1 MQVPVSWLRDHVDLP
16 EGLPAAELAARLTA
30 VGLKLERL
38 TTLGAKV
45 AGPLVLGRVV
55 SAEPETHSNGKT
67 TRWCQVDVGP
77 EHGRHGIVCGAT
89 NVDAGDL
96 VVVAL
101 PGTSLPGGMEI
112 AARKTYGHISDG
124 MICSD
129 RELGTGSDHQGI
141 LVLPSGSG
149 VPGDDA
155 AEALQL
161 RDDVIEF
168 EINPDRAYALS
179 VRGVARDAGLALG
192 AAFRDPASAD
202 AAASGAER
210 ADYPVVVEDAEACPV
225 FVTRTVTGF
234 DPTAPTPLWMARRI
248 QLAGMRPIALAV
260 DVTNYVML
268 ELGQPIHGYDRDLLK
283 GPIVVRRAR
292 PGERLRTL
300 DDVERALDPEDLL
313 ITDDRGPIGLAGV
326 MGGESTEIGPGTTAV
341 VIEAA
346 HFAAVPVARCARRH
360 RLGSEASRRF
370 ERGVDPRLPPV
381 AAARVAD
388 LMVRLGGGVVEP
400 GVTTVGEPPPLPSI
414 ELAAGLPARVTGIDI
429 DADTAVAALRAVG
442 CEVSGSTPLTVVPPS
457 WRPDVTDPYD
467 LVEEVARV
475 VGYDRVPSVLPA
487 APAGRGH
494 TRPQQ
499 LRRRVGQLLAGAG
512 CTEVVAPPF
521 VGVADLDALGL
532 DADDPLRG
540 ALRLE
545 NPLSSERPLLATT
558 LAPALLEV
566 AARNVGRGQTAW
578 ALSLLAPVFLPGTE
592 PLPAAPIPPVDSR
605 PTDDALVALDAALP
619 AQPRHLAVL
628 LAGDRHPPGWWGP
641 ATPSGWADA
650 IAVIRTVAEG
660 LGVVVEP
667 RSAARPPWH
676 PGRCAELLMG
686 GVAIGHA
693 GELHPRVCAGFG
705 VPARTS
711 YAELD
716 LDALLAAA
724 PEVVGAPELS
734 TMPMAKED
742 VALVV
747 DEGVAA
753 ADVAAALRTGAG
765 VLLESLRLFD
775 VYRGDPVPNGKKS
788 LAFALRFRAVD
799 RTLTEDE
806 TAAAR
811 DAAVAEATT
820 QTGAEL
826 RR

>member
-1 MQVPVSWLRDHVDLP
+1 MKLRLLVPALLA
-16 EGLPAAELAARLTA
+16 PALSAFAQQTPKQLAEAELPSLVAIYKELHAHPELSGKEEKTSA
-30 VGLKLERL
+30 FI
-38 TTLGAKV
+38 AK
-45 AGPLVLGRVV
+45 
-55 SAEPETHSNGKT
+55 E
-67 TRWCQVDVGP
+67 
-77 EHGRHGIVCGAT
+77 
-89 NVDAGDL
+89 
-96 VVVAL
+96 
-101 PGTSLPGGMEI
+101 
-112 AARKTYGHISDG
+112 
-124 MICSD
+124 
-129 RELGTGSDHQGI
+129 
-141 LVLPSGSG
+141 
-149 VPGDDA
+149 
-155 AEALQL
+155 
-161 RDDVIEF
+161 
-168 EINPDRAYALS
+168 
-179 VRGVARDAGLALG
+179 
-192 AAFRDPASAD
+192 
-202 AAASGAER
+202 
-210 ADYPVVVEDAEACPV
+210 
-225 FVTRTVTGF
+225 
-234 DPTAPTPLWMARRI
+234 
-248 QLAGMRPIALAV
+248 
-260 DVTNYVML
+260 
-268 ELGQPIHGYDRDLLK
+268 
-283 GPIVVRRAR
+283 
-292 PGERLRTL
+292 
-300 DDVERALDPEDLL
+300 
-313 ITDDRGPIGLAGV
+313 
-326 MGGESTEIGPGTTAV
+326 
-341 VIEAA
+341 
-346 HFAAVPVARCARRH
+346 
-360 RLGSEASRRF
+360 
-370 ERGVDPRLPPV
+370 
-381 AAARVAD
+381 
-388 LMVRLGGGVVEP
+388 
-400 GVTTVGEPPPLPSI
+400 
-414 ELAAGLPARVTGIDI
+414 
-429 DADTAVAALRAVG
+429 LRAVG

-592 PLPAAPIPPVDSR
+592 PPPAAPIPPVDSR

-628 LAGDRHPPGWWGP
+628 CAGDRHPPGWWGP

-676 PGRCAELLMG
+676 PGRCAELLVD

>member
-1 MQVPVSWLRDHVDLP
+1 
-16 EGLPAAELAARLTA
+16 
-30 VGLKLERL
+30 
-38 TTLGAKV
+38 
-45 AGPLVLGRVV
+45 
-55 SAEPETHSNGKT
+55 
-67 TRWCQVDVGP
+67 
-77 EHGRHGIVCGAT
+77 
-89 NVDAGDL
+89 
-96 VVVAL
+96 
-101 PGTSLPGGMEI
+101 
-112 AARKTYGHISDG
+112 
-124 MICSD
+124 
-129 RELGTGSDHQGI
+129 
-141 LVLPSGSG
+141 
-149 VPGDDA
+149 
-155 AEALQL
+155 
-161 RDDVIEF
+161 
-168 EINPDRAYALS
+168 
-179 VRGVARDAGLALG
+179 
-192 AAFRDPASAD
+192 
-202 AAASGAER
+202 
-210 ADYPVVVEDAEACPV
+210 
-225 FVTRTVTGF
+225 
-234 DPTAPTPLWMARRI
+234 
-248 QLAGMRPIALAV
+248 
-260 DVTNYVML
+260 
-268 ELGQPIHGYDRDLLK
+268 
-283 GPIVVRRAR
+283 
-292 PGERLRTL
+292 
-300 DDVERALDPEDLL
+300 
-313 ITDDRGPIGLAGV
+313 
-326 MGGESTEIGPGTTAV
+326 
-341 VIEAA
+341 
-346 HFAAVPVARCARRH
+346 
-360 RLGSEASRRF
+360 
-370 ERGVDPRLPPV
+370 
-381 AAARVAD
+381 
-388 LMVRLGGGVVEP
+388 
-400 GVTTVGEPPPLPSI
+400 
-414 ELAAGLPARVTGIDI
+414 
-429 DADTAVAALRAVG
+429 
-442 CEVSGSTPLTVVPPS
+442 
-457 WRPDVTDPYD
+457 
-467 LVEEVARV
+467 
-475 VGYDRVPSVLPA
+475 
-487 APAGRGH
+487 
-494 TRPQQ
+494 
-499 LRRRVGQLLAGAG
+499 VGQLLAGAG
-512 CTEVVAPPF
+512 CTEVVALPF
-521 VGVADLDALGL
+521 VGAAALDALGL
-532 DADDPLRG
+532 DADAPLRR

-592 PLPAAPIPPVDSR
+592 PLPSAPIPPVDLR
-605 PTDDALVALDAALP
+605 PTDDALKALDAALP